1 VSLTSTTRVVV
12 LGGTSGIGLAVALV
26 AAGAGA
32 QVVVGSRSAQS
43 VECALAQ
50 LPDNATG
57 RPVDVASVESL
68 QSFFAEVGEFDHLV
82 YTAGDELVRATIADY
97 TPEQAQRFFNIRLFR
112 ALDSV
117 RAALLTLR
125 STGSITLTSGAAAYR
140 GGAGWLLGAAV
151 SGAIISAAR
160 SLATELAPIRVN
172 VVAPGVVRTPLWSGM
187 TEEYRETLY
196 ASAGDETLLGRVAEP
211 DDVAKT
217 YIHLMDQNH
226 TTGTVSLVDGGSIL
240 A

>member
-1 VSLTSTTRVVV
+1 MSLTSTTRVVV